1 MYHAFVKNRD
11 PAVLDDFKKFR
22 NKLNSDLKKA
32 KCEYYQNKFVHIQN
46 DHKKVWETIN
56 YLTSR
61 KQTRSSVKEILIN
74 NKILVGT
81 ELVDEM
87 NRHFTSIG
95 TSTGKNA
102 SSNNCM
108 PAGNQI
114 ESIMLFPTTP
124 TEIDKI
130 IGSLKND
137 VAAGDD
143 EIKVLPIKYTANII
157 GPILSHII
165 NMMLECGNFPDELK
179 IAKVT
184 PVYKGGGVT
193 SINNYRPIS
202 VLPVFSKIFER
213 VINDRITVFFK
224 KYHIITPAQYGFKK
238 EKSAESALIDIKDK
252 IAENIENK
260 LVTLGLFLDLKK
272 AFDTVQHDILL
283 KKLNIYGIRGIG
295 LKLIKSYLNERYQYV
310 CLNNESSSKM
320 KIKHGVPQGS
330 ILGPL
335 LFLAYINDITEIT
348 GSPQLVMYAD
358 DTNVFFAGET
368 IQIVEKLAN
377 DYLLKLSKWLE
388 TNRLGLNTSKTKYVI
403 FKPINK
409 RDHSSINITFEGTL
423 PEQVTEQKFL
433 GVWFTEDLSWS
444 THVNMLKAE
453 LSRVTG
459 SIYKVH
465 SLLPTWLKQALYY
478 SLFYSK
484 MSYGIL
490 VWGTTT
496 ETNYNKLIILQ
507 KKILRMYE
515 NYRGDRRN
523 LSTQP
528 LFNKYNM
535 LKADQ
540 VFYFKLLQLIH
551 RNKLHTTPTYNL
563 STYNIRNPI
572 RKMPAIRTNYGRQRL
587 NFQINKTL
595 NRKDMFVDFH
605 QPFNSFKCACR
616 RMLVTSEI
624 AFSSLLVP

>member
-1 MYHAFVKNRD
+1 MA
-11 PAVLDDFKKFR
+11 L
-22 NKLNSDLKKA
+22 
-32 KCEYYQNKFVHIQN
+32 
-46 DHKKVWETIN
+46 
-56 YLTSR
+56 
-61 KQTRSSVKEILIN
+61 
-74 NKILVGT
+74 
-81 ELVDEM
+81 
-87 NRHFTSIG
+87 
-95 TSTGKNA
+95 
-102 SSNNCM
+102 
-108 PAGNQI
+108 
-114 ESIMLFPTTP
+114 
-124 TEIDKI
+124 
-130 IGSLKND
+130 
-137 VAAGDD
+137 
-143 EIKVLPIKYTANII
+143 
-157 GPILSHII
+157 
-165 NMMLECGNFPDELK
+165 LECLRC
-179 IAKVT
+179 
-184 PVYKGGGVT
+184 
-193 SINNYRPIS
+193 S
-202 VLPVFSKIFER
+202 
-213 VINDRITVFFK
+213 
-224 KYHIITPAQYGFKK
+224 
-238 EKSAESALIDIKDK
+238 
-252 IAENIENK
+252 
-260 LVTLGLFLDLKK
+260 
-272 AFDTVQHDILL
+272 
-283 KKLNIYGIRGIG
+283 
-295 LKLIKSYLNERYQYV
+295 
-310 CLNNESSSKM
+310 M
-320 KIKHGVPQGS
+320 
-330 ILGPL
+330 
-335 LFLAYINDITEIT
+335 
-348 GSPQLVMYAD
+348 
-358 DTNVFFAGET
+358 
-368 IQIVEKLAN
+368 
-377 DYLLKLSKWLE
+377 
-388 TNRLGLNTSKTKYVI
+388 
-403 FKPINK
+403 
-409 RDHSSINITFEGTL
+409 
-423 PEQVTEQKFL
+423 
-433 GVWFTEDLSWS
+433 
-444 THVNMLKAE
+444 MLKAE